1 MSGARWPNSR
11 MASVHTATPAVSRA
25 CQSRASGSRKGVI
38 GRHGGVVGGAWD
50 AVFPPRTAIRKA
62 NRGRVAGPRRGPR
75 GTLPR
80 RRTAHPAGAKTH
92 STVREVSPM
101 IDQLLHG
108 NVAFVT
114 GEFKPNE
121 DYYQAIATQ
130 QRPKVLWIG
139 CSDSRVSEHQM
150 TGSKPGT
157 MFVHRNVANIVA
169 FNDVNISAILE
180 YGVVHL
186 KIEDIIVCGHTR
198 CGGIAAIED
207 GVHENYI
214 ADWLCIATGA
224 KEAADR
230 IALERGLSR
239 DEKLA
244 VLTEENVKLQIK
256 HLRNLAL
263 IKNMHAKGSL
273 PRIHGWLYRVE
284 TGTIDVLVDGR
295 QGGAAPGLTA
305 LA

>member
-1 MSGARWPNSR
+1 
-11 MASVHTATPAVSRA
+11 
-25 CQSRASGSRKGVI
+25 
-38 GRHGGVVGGAWD
+38 
-50 AVFPPRTAIRKA
+50 
-62 NRGRVAGPRRGPR
+62 
-75 GTLPR
+75 
-80 RRTAHPAGAKTH
+80 
-92 STVREVSPM
+92 M
-101 IDQLLHG
+101 IDQLLEG
-108 NVAFVT
+108 NARFVT
-114 GEFKPNE
+114 EEFKPNE
-121 DYYQAIATQ
+121 TYYQTIAARQT
-130 QRPKVLWIG
+130 PKVLWIG

-169 FNDVNISAILE
+169 FNDVNISSILE

-230 IALERGLSR
+230 IAREQGLSR
-239 DEKLA
+239 EEKLA
-244 VLTEENVKLQIK
+244 VLTAENVKLQIK
-256 HLRNLAL
+256 HLKNLAL
-263 IKNMHAKGSL
+263 IKNQHAKGSI

-284 TGTIDVLVDGR
+284 SGTIDVLVDGR
-295 QGGAAPGLTA
+295 TDAAQPGLA
-305 LA
+305 RRGG

>member
-1 MSGARWPNSR
+1 
-11 MASVHTATPAVSRA
+11 
-25 CQSRASGSRKGVI
+25 
-38 GRHGGVVGGAWD
+38 
-50 AVFPPRTAIRKA
+50 
-62 NRGRVAGPRRGPR
+62 
-75 GTLPR
+75 
-80 RRTAHPAGAKTH
+80 
-92 STVREVSPM
+92 M
-101 IDQLLHG
+101 IDQLLQG
-108 NVAFVT
+108 NVRFVT
-114 GEFKPNE
+114 AEFQANE
-121 DYYQAIATQ
+121 EYYRSIAMKQT
-130 QRPKVLWIG
+130 PKVLWIG

-230 IALERGLSR
+230 IARERGLSR
-239 DEKLA
+239 EEKLA

-256 HLRNLAL
+256 HLKNLAL
-263 IKNMHAKGSL
+263 IKNMHAKGPL

-295 QGGAAPGLTA
+295 EGRPGPSLTA

>member
-1 MSGARWPNSR
+1 M
-11 MASVHTATPAVSRA
+11 
-25 CQSRASGSRKGVI
+25 
-38 GRHGGVVGGAWD
+38 
-50 AVFPPRTAIRKA
+50 
-62 NRGRVAGPRRGPR
+62 
-75 GTLPR
+75 
-80 RRTAHPAGAKTH
+80 
-92 STVREVSPM
+92 
-101 IDQLLHG
+101 
-108 NVAFVT
+108 T

-121 DYYQAIATQ
+121 TYYRSIAAKQT
-130 QRPKVLWIG
+130 PKVLWIG

-186 KIEDIIVCGHTR
+186 GIEDIIVCGHTR

-224 KEAADR
+224 KEATDR
-230 IALERGLSR
+230 IAKERKLTR
-239 DEKLA
+239 EQKLA

-263 IKNMHAKGSL
+263 IRNMHARGSL

-284 TGTIDVLVDGR
+284 DGTIDVLIDGR
-295 QGGAAPGLTA
+295 DAGPARRNKVKPVRRATGRAR
-305 LA
+305 

>member
-1 MSGARWPNSR
+1 MAR
-11 MASVHTATPAVSRA
+11 
-25 CQSRASGSRKGVI
+25 
-38 GRHGGVVGGAWD
+38 
-50 AVFPPRTAIRKA
+50 
-62 NRGRVAGPRRGPR
+62 
-75 GTLPR
+75 
-80 RRTAHPAGAKTH
+80 
-92 STVREVSPM
+92 ST
-101 IDQLLHG
+101 IDQLLSG
-108 NVAFVT
+108 NADFVT
-114 GEFKPNE
+114 DEWQPNAE
-121 DYYQAIATQ
+121 YYKSIAAKQT
-130 QRPKVLWIG
+130 PKVLWIG

-230 IALERGLSR
+230 IARERGLSR
-239 DEKLA
+239 EEKLA

-263 IKNMHAKGSL
+263 IKNMHAKGSI

-284 TGTIDVLVDGR
+284 SGSIDVLVDG
-295 QGGAAPGLTA
+295 QGGVKPAVTKARKPGKR
-305 LA
+305 

>member
-1 MSGARWPNSR
+1 MAR
-11 MASVHTATPAVSRA
+11 
-25 CQSRASGSRKGVI
+25 
-38 GRHGGVVGGAWD
+38 
-50 AVFPPRTAIRKA
+50 
-62 NRGRVAGPRRGPR
+62 
-75 GTLPR
+75 
-80 RRTAHPAGAKTH
+80 
-92 STVREVSPM
+92 ST
-101 IDQLLHG
+101 IDQLLSG
-108 NVAFVT
+108 NAGFVKD
-114 GEFKPNE
+114 EWQPNAE
-121 DYYQAIATQ
+121 YYKSIAAKQT
-130 QRPKVLWIG
+130 PKVLWIG

-230 IALERGLSR
+230 IARERGLSR
-239 DEKLA
+239 EEKLA

-263 IKNMHAKGSL
+263 IKNMHAKGKI

-284 TGTIDVLVDGR
+284 SGSIDVLVDG
-295 QGGAAPGLTA
+295 QGGVKPAVAKAAKPA
-305 LA
+305 KR

>member
-1 MSGARWPNSR
+1 
-11 MASVHTATPAVSRA
+11 MAGMIDDLLAGNER
-25 CQSRASGSRKGVI
+25 
-38 GRHGGVVGGAWD
+38 
-50 AVFPPRTAIRKA
+50 F
-62 NRGRVAGPRRGPR
+62 VAG
-75 GTLPR
+75 
-80 RRTAHPAGAKTH
+80 
-92 STVREVSPM
+92 
-101 IDQLLHG
+101 
-108 NVAFVT
+108 
-114 GEFKPNE
+114 EFAPNE
-121 DYYQAIATQ
+121 GYYRSIAAKQT
-130 QRPKVLWIG
+130 PKVLWIG

-230 IALERGLSR
+230 IAKERKLDR
-239 DEKLA
+239 EQKLA

-256 HLRNLAL
+256 HLNNLAL
-263 IKNMHAKGSL
+263 IRNMHAKGSL

-284 TGTIDVLVDGR
+284 DGSIDVLVDGR
-295 QGGAAPGLTA
+295 ETGSGQPRAPKARPSKPGKSKPA
-305 LA
+305 RRRR

>member
-1 MSGARWPNSR
+1 MSSTIDTLLAGNRHFQTTEFQPN
-11 MASVHTATPAVSRA
+11 A
-25 CQSRASGSRKGVI
+25 
-38 GRHGGVVGGAWD
+38 
-50 AVFPPRTAIRKA
+50 
-62 NRGRVAGPRRGPR
+62 
-75 GTLPR
+75 
-80 RRTAHPAGAKTH
+80 
-92 STVREVSPM
+92 
-101 IDQLLHG
+101 
-108 NVAFVT
+108 
-114 GEFKPNE
+114 
-121 DYYQAIATQ
+121 DYYLSIATKQ
-130 QRPKVLWIG
+130 TPKVLWIG

-169 FNDVNISAILE
+169 FNDGNISAILE
-180 YGVVHL
+180 YAMVHL

-230 IALERGLSR
+230 IAKERKLSR
-239 DEKLA
+239 EEKLA

-256 HLRNLAL
+256 HLKNLAL
-263 IKNMHAKGSL
+263 IRNMHAKGEI

-284 TGTIDVLVDGR
+284 TGTVDVLVDGR
-295 QGGAAPGLTA
+295 GGVARSAKPSKALKAALGGDARKKTA
-305 LA
+305 AKRSPRK

>member
-1 MSGARWPNSR
+1 MS
-11 MASVHTATPAVSRA
+11 
-25 CQSRASGSRKGVI
+25 
-38 GRHGGVVGGAWD
+38 D
-50 AVFPPRTAIRKA
+50 
-62 NRGRVAGPRRGPR
+62 
-75 GTLPR
+75 
-80 RRTAHPAGAKTH
+80 
-92 STVREVSPM
+92 M
-101 IDQLLHG
+101 IDQLLDG
-108 NVAFVT
+108 NAKFVE
-114 GEFKPNE
+114 GEYQPNE
-121 DYYQAIATQ
+121 QYYQAIAAK
-130 QRPKVLWIG
+130 QRPRVLWIG

-224 KEAADR
+224 KEATNR
-230 IALERGLSR
+230 IAKERKLSR

-256 HLRNLAL
+256 HLKNLAL
-263 IKNMHAKGSL
+263 IRNMHAKGAL

-295 QGGAAPGLTA
+295 DDGGATQAKRPRKKA
-305 LA
+305 AKRSR

>member
-1 MSGARWPNSR
+1 
-11 MASVHTATPAVSRA
+11 
-25 CQSRASGSRKGVI
+25 
-38 GRHGGVVGGAWD
+38 
-50 AVFPPRTAIRKA
+50 
-62 NRGRVAGPRRGPR
+62 
-75 GTLPR
+75 
-80 RRTAHPAGAKTH
+80 
-92 STVREVSPM
+92 M
-101 IDQLLHG
+101 IDQLLAG
-108 NVAFVT
+108 NAGFAA
-114 GEFKPNE
+114 GEFAAHE
-121 DYYQAIATQ
+121 DYYRSIAAR

-169 FNDVNISAILE
+169 FNDVNIAAILE
-180 YGVVHL
+180 YGVQHL

-230 IALERGLSR
+230 IARERKLSR
-239 DEKLA
+239 EEKLA

-256 HLRNLAL
+256 HLKNLAL
-263 IKNMHAKGSL
+263 IRNMHAKGSL

-284 TGTIDVLVDGR
+284 TGTVDVLVDGR
-295 QGGAAPGLTA
+295 EPAPRRASRKPARRSGRR
-305 LA
+305 

>member
-1 MSGARWPNSR
+1 MAR
-11 MASVHTATPAVSRA
+11 
-25 CQSRASGSRKGVI
+25 
-38 GRHGGVVGGAWD
+38 
-50 AVFPPRTAIRKA
+50 
-62 NRGRVAGPRRGPR
+62 
-75 GTLPR
+75 
-80 RRTAHPAGAKTH
+80 
-92 STVREVSPM
+92 ST
-101 IDQLLHG
+101 IDQLLDG
-108 NVAFVT
+108 NAGFVT
-114 GEFKPNE
+114 EEWAPNAE
-121 DYYQAIATQ
+121 YYKSIAARQT
-130 QRPKVLWIG
+130 PKVLWIG

-230 IALERGLSR
+230 IAKERKLSR
-239 DEKLA
+239 EEKLA

-263 IKNMHAKGSL
+263 IKNMHAKGTV

-284 TGTIDVLVDGR
+284 SGTIDVLVDG
-295 QGGAAPGLTA
+295 QGAVKPAAKKPAKGRR
-305 LA
+305 

>member
-1 MSGARWPNSR
+1 M
-11 MASVHTATPAVSRA
+11 V
-25 CQSRASGSRKGVI
+25 
-38 GRHGGVVGGAWD
+38 
-50 AVFPPRTAIRKA
+50 
-62 NRGRVAGPRRGPR
+62 
-75 GTLPR
+75 
-80 RRTAHPAGAKTH
+80 
-92 STVREVSPM
+92 
-101 IDQLLHG
+101 DQLLHG

-114 GEFKPNE
+114 GEFKPNAE
-121 DYYQAIATQ
+121 YYQAIATQ

-230 IALERGLSR
+230 IAQERGLSR
-239 DEKLA
+239 EEKLA

-295 QGGAAPGLTA
+295 TGKATPSLTA